1 MEVLQCAVRNR
12 WAGAEGLSSHMFR
25 FIGRRLLVAIPTLL
39 LVVTLAFFMMRAAPG
54 SPFDT
59 DRRLS
64 PEIEANVLAKYGM
77 NTPLAAQ
84 YVDYLAG
91 VARGDLGPSLKYKDK
106 SVLEILNENYLV
118 SLKLGA
124 SAIVLAALLD
134 GRLGVLAALRQNRPA
149 DYGVMTVAVL
159 GVCIPTFVTAP
170 LLVLAFASKRGW
182 LPGAGWNDGA
192 VLNMVMPV
200 TVLALPQIAIISRLT
215 RAGMVEVLHSNYVR
229 TARAKGLPERSI
241 VGKHA
246 LRAAILP
253 LVSYLGPA
261 CAGLITGSLVV
272 EKIFNLPGLGKFFVI
287 SALQRDYTVVM
298 GMVIFYAALILALNL
313 VADLLHAVL
322 DPRAR
327 LA

>member
-1 MEVLQCAVRNR
+1 
-12 WAGAEGLSSHMFR
+12 
-25 FIGRRLLVAIPTLL
+25 
-39 LVVTLAFFMMRAAPG
+39 
-54 SPFDT
+54 
-59 DRRLS
+59 
-64 PEIEANVLAKYGM
+64 VLAKYGM
-77 NTPLAAQ
+77 NKPLGQQ

-106 SVLEILNENYLV
+106 TVLAILKENYPV
-118 SLKLGA
+118 SLKLGL
-124 SAIVLAALLD
+124 SAILLASVV
-134 GRLGVLAALRQNRPA
+134 GVSLGVLAALRQNRGV
-149 DYGVMTVAVL
+149 DYGVMTVAIL

-170 LLVLAFASKRGW
+170 LLVLVFASKLGW
-182 LPGAGWNDGA
+182 LPSAGWNDGA
-192 VLNMVMPV
+192 LINLVLPV

-215 RAGMVEVLHSNYVR
+215 RAGMIEVLHSNYVR

-261 CAGLITGSLVV
+261 CAGLLTGSLVV

-298 GMVIFYAALILALNL
+298 GMVIVYAGLILLLNLIADLLYAAL
-313 VADLLHAVL
+313 
-322 DPRAR
+322 DPRVR
-327 LA
+327 LG

>member
-1 MEVLQCAVRNR
+1 ML
-12 WAGAEGLSSHMFR
+12 R

-39 LVVTLAFFMMRAAPG
+39 LVITAAFFMMRAAPG
-54 SPFDT
+54 SPFDM
-59 DRRLS
+59 DRKLS
-64 PEIEANVLAKYGM
+64 REIERNVREAYGM
-77 NTPLAAQ
+77 NKPLAQQ

-91 VARGDLGPSLKYKDK
+91 VARGDLGPSLKYRDK
-106 SVLEILNENYLV
+106 TVLDILKENYPV
-118 SLKLGA
+118 SLKLGL
-124 SAIVLAALLD
+124 SAIVIASVV
-134 GRLGVLAALRQNRPA
+134 GVSLGVIAALRQNGTV
-149 DYGVMTVAVL
+149 DNLVMAVAIL

-170 LLVLAFASKRGW
+170 LLVLVIASHLGW
-182 LPGAGWNDGA
+182 LPTAGWNDGA
-192 VLNMVMPV
+192 AANMVLPV
-200 TVLALPQIAIISRLT
+200 VVLALPQIAIISRLT
-215 RAGMVEVLHSNYVR
+215 RAGMIEVLHSNYIR
-229 TARAKGLPERSI
+229 TARAKGLPEHRI

-298 GMVIFYAALILALNL
+298 GMVIFYAALILLLNL
-313 VADLLHAVL
+313 VADLLYAAL
-322 DPRAR
+322 DPRVR

>member
-1 MEVLQCAVRNR
+1 
-12 WAGAEGLSSHMFR
+12 MFR
-25 FIGRRLLVAIPTLL
+25 FIGRRLLVAIPTLF

-64 PEIEANVLAKYGM
+64 PEIEKNVLAKYGM
-77 NTPLAAQ
+77 NKPVAAQ
-84 YVDYLAG
+84 YVDYLAS

-106 SVLEILNENYLV
+106 SVIQILKENYLV

-124 SAIVLAALLD
+124 LAIVLAALI
-134 GRLGVLAALRQNRPA
+134 GVSLGVLAAMRQNRPT

-170 LLVLAFASKRGW
+170 LLVLAFASKLGW
-182 LPGAGWNDGA
+182 LPGAGWSDGA
-192 VLNMVMPV
+192 LANMVLPV

-229 TARAKGLPERSI
+229 TARAKGLSEGRI
-241 VGKHA
+241 VRRHA

-272 EKIFNLPGLGKFFVI
+272 EKIFNLPGLGKFFVL

-313 VADLLHAVL
+313 VADLLYAVL
-322 DPRAR
+322 DPRVR